1 MNEQPGTYFF
11 QYVELVQDL
20 RYSTFEQFQ
29 IPPKTYYV
37 WEWLRVIC
45 SRSIIIIQ
53 RSSHNIDKE
62 SLHKKRS
69 MNPNQMAFCM
79 LQ

>member
-53 RSSHNIDKE
+53 RFPIILTRNLCIKKE
-62 SLHKKRS
+62 
-69 MNPNQMAFCM
+69 A
-79 LQ
+79 